1 MSTSILRSKSFAF
14 AVKIVRLVRRLQS
27 EKKEYVLSNQLLR
40 SGTSPGSLFREAEFA
55 QSKKDFINKVSIALK
70 EANESE
76 YFLRLLQATGFEH
89 DQEISGLFKEC
100 GEIKAMSISSIKT
113 AKSNLAKQLGLKML
127 FALLLFT
134 FLFSLF
140 TFLFSLFTSTF

>member
-1 MSTSILRSKSFAF
+1 MSTSVLRSKSFAF
-14 AVKIVRLVRRLQS
+14 AVKIVRLVRRLQT
-27 EKKEYVLSNQLLR
+27 EAREYVISNQIMR
-40 SGTSPGSLFREAEFA
+40 CGTSPGSLFREAEFA

-76 YFLRLLQATGFEH
+76 YFLLLLQATGYEN
-89 DQEISGLFKEC
+89 DPDVLTLLKEC

-113 AKSNLAKQLGLKML
+113 PKSNLAKQLKLKL
-127 FALLLFT
+127 LVAFLLFT

-140 TFLFSLFTSTF
+140 TFA